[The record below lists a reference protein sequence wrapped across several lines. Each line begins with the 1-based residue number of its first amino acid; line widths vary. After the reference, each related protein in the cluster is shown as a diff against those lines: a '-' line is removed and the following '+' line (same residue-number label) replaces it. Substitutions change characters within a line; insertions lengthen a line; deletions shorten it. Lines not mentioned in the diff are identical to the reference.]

1 MSFKMGSF
9 LSAAKAGAFPAPGCS
24 PIPALDSH
32 DFQMSSNTPSS
43 YDHNRLLAA
52 LSTHSES
59 TSTSSAANYTCCGLP
74 LNDLHAL
81 LDHFEESHVYVLD
94 PPQEGGESNSSDS
107 PTPGSGSTAS
117 SQPPS
122 PTMESATLS
131 PSILPYYADLR
142 SLMASAIPT
151 GLMSPTSPGIEP
163 PPESTAP
170 SNLST
175 QMQLHGVPPSLLQSP
190 PTPSSSNPAVKKGKA
205 SDRHGCRRTTRR
217 RIHCRLWT
225 RYCPPRSTTTHT
237 GSHKFQQTV
246 QVSHRALQQELQA
259 GEWAEVSSHAW
270 PVLLPSF
277 VSDVQSD
284 IRWWITPFGS

>member
-9 LSAAKAGAFPAPGCS
+9 LSVAKAGAFPAPGCS

-107 PTPGSGSTAS
+107 PAPGSGSTAS
-117 SQPPS
+117 SQPS
-122 PTMESATLS
+122 SQTMESATLS
-131 PSILPYYADLR
+131 PSILPYCADLC

-190 PTPSSSNPAVKKGKA
+190 PTPSSSSPAANKEKLVIVTAADALLVDESTVA
-205 SDRHGCRRTTRR
+205 SGPGIVHHGPPPTQAPTSFRKPFKCPTA
-217 RIHCRLWT
+217 HCNKSYKQANGLK
-225 RYCPPRSTTTHT
+225 YHLTH
-237 GSHKFQQTV
+237 GQCCF
-246 QVSHRALQQELQA
+246 
-259 GEWAEVSSHAW
+259 
-270 PVLLPSF
+270 LPS
-277 VSDVQSD
+277 
-284 IRWWITPFGS
+284 